1 MIFRKFIVT
10 VSVLFSFFAAVAHEG
25 HDSATVKSLYG
36 GIVKKT
42 KNTFVEV
49 LQDEEIEIYVSNHDY
64 KTIVGPKL
72 DIKAVADIKGKKI
85 PLKLDLRKSN
95 YVVTTDLSK
104 EKHFKLSIVLKI
116 DGKEESVIFPLEKN

>member
-1 MIFRKFIVT
+1 M
-10 VSVLFSFFAAVAHEG
+10 
-25 HDSATVKSLYG
+25 
-36 GIVKKT
+36 
-42 KNTFVEV
+42 
-49 LQDEEIEIYVSNHDY
+49 QDEEIEIYVSNHDY

-85 PLKLDLRKSN
+85 PLKLDLKKSN

-104 EKHFKLSIVLKI
+104 EKHFKLNIVLKI